1 MSATSILVVDDE
13 PLNLEIISEFLSE
26 GGFDMSMAA
35 SGEAAWRMLDA
46 EPDRFDLVILDR
58 MMPGLDG
65 LGLLRRMKADER
77 IRHVPVIMQTA
88 AGSGVEVREGLEAGA
103 YYYLVKPFAP
113 ETLLVI
119 VRAALSDR
127 WRWRDVTQQMATQ
140 AVAIGLMTRAEFD
153 VASLE
158 EAAALAGLL
167 AAASADPET
176 VALGLSELIIN
187 GIEHGNLGIDFST
200 KATLVREGRW
210 ATEVERRL
218 MLPEHAAKRVRI
230 VAERDDGAWQVRITD
245 EGAGFDWQP
254 YVELNPDRAFEPTGR
269 GIALSRRLAFG
280 ELCYHGCGNCVE
292 VRYVAALK

>member
-35 SGEAAWRMLDA
+35 SGEAAWRLLDA

-65 LGLLRRMKADER
+65 LGLLKRMKADER

-127 WRWRDVTQQMATQ
+127 WRWREVAQKMATQ
-140 AVAIGLMTRAEFD
+140 TVAVGLMAQAEFA
-153 VASLE
+153 VSSLE

-167 AAASADPET
+167 AAASGEPEA
-176 VALGLSELIIN
+176 VALGLSELIVN
-187 GIEHGNLGIDFST
+187 GIEHGNLGIDFAA
-200 KATLVREGRW
+200 KAALVREGRW
-210 ATEVERRL
+210 AGEVERRL
-218 MLPEHAAKRVRI
+218 ALAEHAGKRVRVV
-230 VAERDDGAWQVRITD
+230 VARDGADWRVRITD

-254 YVELNPDRAFEPTGR
+254 YVELDPARAFEPTGR

-292 VRYVAALK
+292 VRYTAAPK